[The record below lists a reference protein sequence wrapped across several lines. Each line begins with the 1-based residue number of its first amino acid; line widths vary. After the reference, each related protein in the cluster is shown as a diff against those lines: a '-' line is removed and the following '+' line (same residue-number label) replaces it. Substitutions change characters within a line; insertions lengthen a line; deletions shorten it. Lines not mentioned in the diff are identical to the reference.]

1 MEIYKGASAFAGIAI
16 GKIRFYRKGEY
27 QVRQHQA
34 DDVKKELH
42 NFDVARRH
50 VMQTLK
56 EEYDG
61 VTGKQMAQNAD
72 EHSCKRKALERMT
85 ISGGTERCLET
96 EKVSVEKME
105 DAQNLVLE
113 QAELLGSGS
122 FLRAVQSM
130 ITGEKVTAAYAVQT
144 TRDELQSTFSNL
156 NDPSIKER
164 IYNVSR
170 VSDLLLEILGE
181 DENKIDLGEE
191 PVILVADTLSPA
203 ELMEMNKDKLLGIV
217 TRKGSATSHAAILAK
232 NMDIPCVTG
241 IGIPQSE
248 EEWEDSVAIID
259 GYTGTI
265 YLEPDSEI
273 RKEYEIRRKADLV
286 EREELLKL
294 KNQADVTKDGREVG
308 IYANI
313 GSLDDLNSVLYYGA
327 RGIGLLR
334 SEFQYLGRENYPG
347 EEELFQAYKKTAQT
361 MGDRLVII
369 RTADLGADKQ
379 ASYLEIPKETNP
391 LMGNRGIRLSLDR
404 KNLFKTQIRAIY
416 RASWYGNLGMMYPMI
431 CAEEEMDE
439 IEALVAEV
447 KEELTKE
454 EIPFKE
460 IRTGIMME
468 TPAAVMIGEEL
479 AKRVDFLGIGTND
492 LTQYTLAMD
501 RQNPLLQNKYND
513 HHPAILR
520 MIKMIVEA
528 GHAQNCKVCLCGE
541 LAADTRLSET
551 FLKMGVDALSVVPA
565 CILPVRKALR
575 RVCME
580 EQNG

>member
-27 QVRQHQA
+27 QIRQHQA
-34 DDVKKELH
+34 DDVKKELK

-56 EEYDG
+56 EEYDRMSE
-61 VTGKQMAQNAD
+61 KQMDTAD
-72 EHSCKRKALERMT
+72 PELDMEPQPLDRIVKVNGEN
-85 ISGGTERCLET
+85 GTN
-96 EKVSVEKME
+96 
-105 DAQNLVLE
+105 QILE

-144 TRDELQSTFSNL
+144 TRDEMQSTFSRL
-156 NDPSIKER
+156 NDPTIKER
-164 IYNVSR
+164 IHNVSR
-170 VSDLLLEILGE
+170 ISSLLLEILGE

-191 PVILVADTLSPA
+191 PVILAADALSLA
-203 ELMEMNKDKLLGIV
+203 ELMEMDKEKLLGIV

-248 EEWEDSVAIID
+248 EEWEDSIAIID

-265 YLEPDSEI
+265 YLEPDNEV

-286 EREELLKL
+286 ERESLLKL
-294 KNQADVTKDGREVG
+294 KDKGDITKDGREVG

-313 GSLDDLNSVLYYGA
+313 GSLDDLNSALYYGA
-327 RGIGLLR
+327 KGIGLLR

-347 EEELFQAYKKTAQT
+347 EEELFQAYKKTAET
-361 MGDRLVII
+361 MGDRLVVI

-379 ASYLEIPKETNP
+379 ASYLEIPVETNP

-431 CAEEEMDE
+431 CSEEEMDE
-439 IEALVAEV
+439 VEALVLEV
-447 KEELTKE
+447 KEELKAAG
-454 EIPFKE
+454 IPFKK

-501 RQNPLLQNKYND
+501 RQNPLLQKKYDD
-513 HHPAILR
+513 HHPAILK
-520 MIKMIVEA
+520 MIKMIVDA
-528 GHAQNCKVCLCGE
+528 GHVQNCKVCLCGE
-541 LAADTRLSET
+541 LAADTRLTET
-551 FLKMGVDALSVVPA
+551 FLQMGVDALSVVPA

-575 RVCME
+575 AVCIAEM
-580 EQNG
+580 

>member
-16 GKIRFYRKGEY
+16 GKIWFYKKGEY
-27 QVRQHQA
+27 QIRQHQA
-34 DDVKKELH
+34 DDVKKELKV
-42 NFDVARRH
+42 FDVARRH

-56 EEYDG
+56 EEYD
-61 VTGKQMAQNAD
+61 
-72 EHSCKRKALERMT
+72 
-85 ISGGTERCLET
+85 
-96 EKVSVEKME
+96 KMSE
-105 DAQNLVLE
+105 NQILE
-113 QAELLGSGS
+113 QAKLLGSGS

-130 ITGEKVTAAYAVQT
+130 ITGEKVTAAYAVET
-144 TRDELQSTFSNL
+144 TKDELQGTFSGL
-156 NDPSIKER
+156 NDVSIKER
-164 IYNVSR
+164 IFNVSR
-170 VSDLLLEILGE
+170 VCELLLEILGE
-181 DENKIDLGEE
+181 DEKKINLGEE
-191 PVILVADTLSPA
+191 PVILAADTLSPA
-203 ELMEMNKDKLLGIV
+203 ELMEMDKEKLLGII
-217 TRKGSATSHAAILAK
+217 TRGGSATSHAAILAK

-259 GYTGTI
+259 GYTGTV
-265 YLEPDSEI
+265 YLEPDNEV
-273 RKEYEIRRKADLV
+273 RREYEIRQNADKV
-286 EREELLKL
+286 ERESLLKL
-294 KNQADVTKDGREVG
+294 RDERDITLDGHEVG

-313 GSLDDLNSVLYYGA
+313 GNLDDLNSAIYYGA
-327 RGIGLLR
+327 RGVGLLR

-347 EEELFQAYKKTAQT
+347 EEELFQAYKKSAQT
-361 MGDRLVII
+361 MGERLVVI

-379 ASYLEIPKETNP
+379 ASYLEIPQETNP
-391 LMGNRGIRLSLDR
+391 LMGNRGIRFCLDR

-541 LAADTRLSET
+541 LAADTRLTET

-575 RVCME
+575 GVCME
-580 EQNG
+580 DKKWIKKVKS

>member
-27 QVRQHQA
+27 QIRQHQA
-34 DDVKKELH
+34 DDVKKELK

-56 EEYDG
+56 EEYDRMSE
-61 VTGKQMAQNAD
+61 KQMDTAD
-72 EHSCKRKALERMT
+72 PELDMEPQPLDRIVKVNGEN
-85 ISGGTERCLET
+85 GTN
-96 EKVSVEKME
+96 
-105 DAQNLVLE
+105 QILE

-144 TRDELQSTFSNL
+144 TRDEMQSTFSRL
-156 NDPSIKER
+156 NDPTIKER
-164 IYNVSR
+164 IHNVSR
-170 VSDLLLEILGE
+170 ISSLLLEILGE

-191 PVILVADTLSPA
+191 PVILAADALSLA
-203 ELMEMNKDKLLGIV
+203 ELMEMDKEKLLGIV

-248 EEWEDSVAIID
+248 EEWEDSIAIID

-265 YLEPDSEI
+265 YLEPDNEV

-286 EREELLKL
+286 ERESLLKL
-294 KNQADVTKDGREVG
+294 KDKGDITKDGREVG

-313 GSLDDLNSVLYYGA
+313 GSLDDLNSALYYGA
-327 RGIGLLR
+327 KGIGLLR

-347 EEELFQAYKKTAQT
+347 EEELFQAYKKTAET
-361 MGDRLVII
+361 MGDRLVVI

-379 ASYLEIPKETNP
+379 ASYLEIPVETNP

-431 CAEEEMDE
+431 CSEEEMDE
-439 IEALVAEV
+439 VEALVLEV
-447 KEELTKE
+447 KEELKAAG
-454 EIPFKE
+454 IPFKE

-501 RQNPLLQNKYND
+501 RQNPLLQKKYDD
-513 HHPAILR
+513 HHPAILK
-520 MIKMIVEA
+520 MIKMIVDA

-541 LAADTRLSET
+541 LAADTRLTET
-551 FLKMGVDALSVVPA
+551 LLQMGVDALSVVPA

-575 RVCME
+575 AVCIAEMRS
-580 EQNG
+580 

>member
-16 GKIRFYRKGEY
+16 GKIRFYKKGEY
-27 QVRQHQA
+27 QIRQHQA
-34 DDVKKELH
+34 DDVKKELKV
-42 NFDVARRH
+42 FDVARRH

-56 EEYDG
+56 EEYD
-61 VTGKQMAQNAD
+61 
-72 EHSCKRKALERMT
+72 
-85 ISGGTERCLET
+85 
-96 EKVSVEKME
+96 KMSE
-105 DAQNLVLE
+105 NQILE
-113 QAELLGSGS
+113 QAKLLGSGS

-130 ITGEKVTAAYAVQT
+130 ITGEKVTAAYAVET
-144 TRDELQSTFSNL
+144 TKDELQGTFFGL
-156 NDPSIKER
+156 NDVSVKER
-164 IYNVSR
+164 IFNVSR
-170 VSDLLLEILGE
+170 VCELLLEILGE
-181 DENKIDLGEE
+181 DEKKINLGEE
-191 PVILVADTLSPA
+191 PVILAADTLSPA
-203 ELMEMNKDKLLGIV
+203 ELMEMDKEKLLGII
-217 TRKGSATSHAAILAK
+217 TRGGSATSHAAILAK
-232 NMDIPCVTG
+232 NMEIPCVTG

-259 GYTGTI
+259 GYTGTL
-265 YLEPDSEI
+265 YLEPDNEV
-273 RKEYEIRRKADLV
+273 RREYEIRQNADKV
-286 EREELLKL
+286 ERESLLKL
-294 KNQADVTKDGREVG
+294 RDERDITLDGHEVG

-313 GSLDDLNSVLYYGA
+313 GNLDDLNSAIYYGA

-347 EEELFQAYKKTAQT
+347 EEELFQAYKKSAQT
-361 MGDRLVII
+361 MGERLVVI

-379 ASYLEIPKETNP
+379 ASYLEIPQETNP
-391 LMGNRGIRLSLDR
+391 LMGNRGIRFCLDR

-541 LAADTRLSET
+541 LAADTRLTET

-575 RVCME
+575 GVCME

>member
-16 GKIRFYRKGEY
+16 GKIWFYKKGEY
-27 QVRQHQA
+27 QIRQHQA
-34 DDVKKELH
+34 DDVKKELKV
-42 NFDVARRH
+42 FDVARRH

-56 EEYDG
+56 EEYD
-61 VTGKQMAQNAD
+61 
-72 EHSCKRKALERMT
+72 
-85 ISGGTERCLET
+85 
-96 EKVSVEKME
+96 KMSE
-105 DAQNLVLE
+105 NQILE
-113 QAELLGSGS
+113 QAKLLGSGS

-130 ITGEKVTAAYAVQT
+130 ITGEKVTAAYAVET
-144 TRDELQSTFSNL
+144 TKDELQGTFSGL
-156 NDPSIKER
+156 NDVSIKER
-164 IYNVSR
+164 IFNVSR
-170 VSDLLLEILGE
+170 VCELLLEILGE
-181 DENKIDLGEE
+181 DEKKINLGEE
-191 PVILVADTLSPA
+191 PVILAADTLSPA
-203 ELMEMNKDKLLGIV
+203 ELMEMDKEKLLGII
-217 TRKGSATSHAAILAK
+217 TRGGSATSHAAILAK
-232 NMDIPCVTG
+232 NMEIPCVTG

-259 GYTGTI
+259 GYTGTL
-265 YLEPDSEI
+265 YLEPDNEV
-273 RKEYEIRRKADLV
+273 RREYEIRQNADKV
-286 EREELLKL
+286 ERESLLKL
-294 KNQADVTKDGREVG
+294 RDERDITLDGHEVG

-313 GSLDDLNSVLYYGA
+313 GNLDDLNSAIYYGA

-347 EEELFQAYKKTAQT
+347 EEELFQAYKKSAQT
-361 MGDRLVII
+361 MGERLVVI

-379 ASYLEIPKETNP
+379 ASYLEIPQETNP
-391 LMGNRGIRLSLDR
+391 MMGNRGIRFCLDR

-541 LAADTRLSET
+541 LAADTRLTET

-575 RVCME
+575 GVCME
-580 EQNG
+580 DKKWIKKVKS